1 MWATWKSLL
10 MTCIDKHAPLRSKR
24 AGKKKSPWITSQ
36 LLRHM
41 HRRDYLK
48 QKAAL
53 SNDQAL
59 WEEYKLARNHTNNE
73 IKKAKQKYFT
83 TNLENAKTNP
93 RKTWNLINELSSR
106 HCNKSSN
113 ITEIKIGEEII
124 NTPVSIAEALNNH
137 FSSVGE
143 NLASEIPNSAAE
155 PEDYLEP
162 AEHSFSIRPPTV
174 DMVYMLLSRINER
187 KAPGLDNI
195 PNKLIKIAA
204 EIISP
209 SLTEI
214 FARSI
219 STGIFPS
226 EWKTARVSPIFKK
239 GKKNDPNNYR
249 PISIIPAVAKIFEKV
264 IFEQLYNYFNIN
276 RLLTHCQSGFR
287 SLHSTLTALL
297 EATSNWSVNIDSG
310 LLNGV
315 IFIDLKKAFDTID
328 HDILLRKLLIY
339 GVDQSSLKWFQS
351 YLSGRSQKCNVNGCL
366 SSSVPVAY
374 GVPQG
379 SNLGPLLFLVY
390 INDLPNCLSAASPRM
405 FADDTN
411 ISYAA
416 NTLSEL
422 ENVINSELKNLKYW
436 LEANKLSLNI
446 AKTEFMIIGSRQRMH
461 AHSNENINIDLDGNV
476 IKQVDEAK
484 SLGLIIDKNLSWS
497 NHIDMKCKKISSA
510 IGALKR
516 IRHFIS
522 MQTAIEIYNAIIQPH
537 FDYCSPVWDEF
548 NATLREKMQKLQ
560 NRAARVITKSSYDAS
575 SSILLEK
582 LHWDNL
588 SLRRKKHKSILMYK
602 TINELT
608 PEYLQNLFS
617 FRSTNYNLRNAEMKL
632 NLPKPR
638 TEYLK
643 RSFCYSGARL
653 WNTLPHSARTANS
666 LRHFKNEIN
675 RFLSPP

>member
-1 MWATWKSLL
+1 M
-10 MTCIDKHAPLRSKR
+10 I
-24 AGKKKSPWITSQ
+24 
-36 LLRHM
+36 
-41 HRRDYLK
+41 
-48 QKAAL
+48 
-53 SNDQAL
+53 
-59 WEEYKLARNHTNNE
+59 
-73 IKKAKQKYFT
+73 
-83 TNLENAKTNP
+83 
-93 RKTWNLINELSSR
+93 
-106 HCNKSSN
+106 
-113 ITEIKIGEEII
+113 
-124 NTPVSIAEALNNH
+124 
-137 FSSVGE
+137 
-143 NLASEIPNSAAE
+143 
-155 PEDYLEP
+155 
-162 AEHSFSIRPPTV
+162 
-174 DMVYMLLSRINER
+174 
-187 KAPGLDNI
+187 
-195 PNKLIKIAA
+195 
-204 EIISP
+204 
-209 SLTEI
+209 TEI

-249 PISIIPAVAKIFEKV
+249 PISVIPAVAKIFEKV

-328 HDILLRKLLIY
+328 HDILLRKLQIY

-422 ENVINSELKNLKYW
+422 ENVINSEFKNLKYW

-476 IKQVDEAK
+476 IKQVDKAK

-510 IGALKR
+510 IGALMR

-537 FDYCSPVWDEF
+537 FDYCSPVWEEF

-588 SLRRKKHKSILMYK
+588 SLRRKKHNSILMYK
-602 TINELT
+602 TINKLT